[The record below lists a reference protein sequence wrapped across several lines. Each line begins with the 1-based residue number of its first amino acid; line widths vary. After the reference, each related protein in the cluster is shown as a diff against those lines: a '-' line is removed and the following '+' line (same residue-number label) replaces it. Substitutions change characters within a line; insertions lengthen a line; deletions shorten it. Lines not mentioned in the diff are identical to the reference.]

1 VFEILITVAFSDSD
15 ACLPLTIYGKE
26 SIGNMMLNT
35 TRYIHELTADVCPEP
50 PVKAQ
55 NICFCPDDLPKD
67 LSASTATPA
76 PL

>member
-1 VFEILITVAFSDSD
+1 
-15 ACLPLTIYGKE
+15 
-26 SIGNMMLNT
+26 MMLNT
-35 TRYIHELTADVCPEP
+35 TRYLHELTADVCPEP